1 MKRILSLLAT
11 IGLTAMLAM
20 PGPVAAKQFSAW
32 GTPQL
37 VDGVNTA
44 SLEGCAMQSP
54 DGLSLYFA
62 SDRPGGFGL
71 TDIWVARSSPSL
83 CVTARPPRA

>member
-62 SDRPGGFGL
+62 SDRPGGLGSPTFGSH
-71 TDIWVARSSPSL
+71 IGPARTPPG
-83 CVTARPPRA
+83 ARQ